1 MVVCVHAYLC
11 HPVICSGKRLQV
23 MVEVVMRLCSL
34 QTRTYLSR
42 FSFKHSKTVSSAVL
56 IALMTDGQNMQTA
69 YATYVGAVDRMS
81 GHMNRQWWGLNVM
94 THEWNLTEW
103 LQKVRPYIQIG
114 SLSEKSL
121 IHKVGSLS
129 EKSLIHK
136 VWPLMISLCFY
147 DVTRSPV
154 LHGALVADF

>member
-1 MVVCVHAYLC
+1 MCVCREIGGQGDGCVCVGRQGGRGMVVCVHAYLC

-81 GHMNRQWWGLNVM
+81 GHMNRQ
-94 THEWNLTEW
+94 
-103 LQKVRPYIQIG
+103 
-114 SLSEKSL
+114 
-121 IHKVGSLS
+121 
-129 EKSLIHK
+129 
-136 VWPLMISLCFY
+136 
-147 DVTRSPV
+147 
-154 LHGALVADF
+154 